1 MKIIGIIS
9 SPHKNGSTSKLVR
22 EALRGAQDAG
32 AEIDDVNISE
42 LDIEYCVGCL
52 QCLATENCIL
62 KDDLNTLREKVLQA
76 DGIILGSPT
85 YEADM
90 NARMKNFFDRIM
102 PFTSYRSAMH
112 DKYIAT
118 ISTAGAFGAKD
129 AAKRMTVLKM
139 GFHKTGNISGTL
151 GVPVGA
157 GDIEAFLPKAY
168 RLGKKIVSDIQL
180 KKSYTFQS
188 LVQKFIFRL
197 FVRTKMEKMIIA
209 YKDGTRKGVYDYLVK
224 AGLIKV

>member
-22 EALRGAQDAG
+22 EALSGAHDAG
-32 AEIDDVNISE
+32 AETEDVYLSE
-42 LDIEYCVGCL
+42 MDIEYCVGCL

-102 PFTSYRSAMH
+102 PFTMYRSAMH
-112 DKYIAT
+112 DKYIST

-129 AAKRMTVLKM
+129 AVKRMSVLKL
-139 GFHKTGNISGTL
+139 GFHKPGKISGTL
-151 GVPVGA
+151 GVLVGA
-157 GDIEAFLPKAY
+157 GNIEAFLPKAY
-168 RLGKKIVSDIQL
+168 QLGKKIVSDIQL

-188 LVQKFIFRL
+188 LVQ
-197 FVRTKMEKMIIA
+197 
-209 YKDGTRKGVYDYLVK
+209 
-224 AGLIKV
+224 

>member
-22 EALRGAQDAG
+22 EALRGAKEVG
-32 AEIDDVNISE
+32 AETEDVYISE
-42 LDIEYCVGCL
+42 MNIEYCIGCL

-62 KDDLNTLREKVLQA
+62 NDDLNTLREKVLQA

-90 NARMKNFFDRIM
+90 NARMKNFLDRIM
-102 PFTSYRSAMH
+102 PFTGYRSAMH

-139 GFHKTGNISGTL
+139 GFHKTGKISGAL
-151 GVPVGA
+151 GVHVGY
-157 GDIEAFLPKAY
+157 GDVEAFLPKACQ
-168 RLGKKIVSDIQL
+168 LGKRIVMDIQL

-188 LVQKFIFRL
+188 LVQKFIFGL
-197 FVRTKMEKMIIA
+197 FVRRTMEKMIIA
-209 YKDGTRKGVYDYLVK
+209 NKDGNRKGVYDYL
-224 AGLIKV
+224 IKTGMITA